1 MNTDKKSVMA
11 QYGEMIDLLVKH
23 STEGSDEVKAVCQ
36 EIASIM
42 IRNPSVTVAW
52 RYRFID
58 CLEGP
63 GLWRFTDDQR
73 EIQILANSNSYEIQE
88 LYA

>member
-1 MNTDKKSVMA
+1 MNVMTRHT
-11 QYGEMIDLLVKH
+11 EMIDLLVKNYA
-23 STEGSDEVKAVCQ
+23 EGSDDVKDLCQ
-36 EIASIM
+36 QISSIM

-58 CLEGP
+58 SIEGP

-73 EIQILANSNSYEIQE
+73 EVQILANSNSYEIQE